1 MNEPLSARLH
11 LLTEPI
17 TQRWRGSLLQ
27 MGWRLWLKELRG
39 CLPAWLSL
47 QDIPEHVYPWPL
59 TAPVSPVAGEARQVL
74 LLAPSAVLVQALQL
88 PPAAARNL
96 ATVVGYELDRFT
108 PFDAAQLYFVA
119 RQERRTPTHVHVT
132 LVAIL
137 RERLDQIL
145 TECAAL
151 GLQPHAVDV
160 ADAAGV
166 PMGIDLLPVPLRPRQ
181 RPAGKGLQRS
191 LPWLCGA
198 LLIAAMLLW
207 LNDRQRVLDSM
218 QQSVRAQKAQVAQIQ
233 ALRQQLLNTRGAAQ
247 YLIRRKTAQ
256 PPLAGLLNELTA
268 CLPSDTWI
276 DQLEVN
282 DGADVSFSGQSAKA
296 SALITRIK
304 GCHSLENA
312 QFEGVI
318 QPDAQTGKDQF
329 SLRAH
334 LHQEAA
340 DAPTTDT
347 P

>member
-1 MNEPLSARLH
+1 MNPDLSAPVARLQQ
-11 LLTEPI
+11 LAAPLTR
-17 TQRWRGSLLQ
+17 RWHGSLLQ
-27 MGWRLWLKELRG
+27 VGWRLWLKELRG

-47 QDIPEHVYPWPL
+47 HDIPEHRYHWPL
-59 TAPVSPVAGEARQVL
+59 TEPVAKPPGEVRQVL
-74 LLAPSAVLVQALQL
+74 VLAPSAVLLQTLQL
-88 PPAAARNL
+88 PLAAARNL
-96 ATVVGYELDRFT
+96 STVVGYELDRFT
-108 PFDAAQLYFVA
+108 PFEAGQLYFVA
-119 RQERRTPTHVHVT
+119 RQERRTATHVQVT

-137 RERLDQIL
+137 RARLDQIL
-145 TECAAL
+145 VDCAGL

-160 ADAAGV
+160 NA
-166 PMGIDLLPVPLRPRQ
+166 MGIDLLPAPLRPRQ

-207 LNDRQRVLDSM
+207 LNDRQRVLDVM
-218 QQSVRAQKAQVAQIQ
+218 HEQVQQQKAQVAEIQ
-233 ALRQQLLNTRGAAQ
+233 RLRQQLLNTRGAAQ
-247 YLIRRKTAQ
+247 YLIRRKSAQ
-256 PPLAGLLNELTA
+256 PPLAALLNELTA
-268 CLPSDTWI
+268 CLPADTWI
-276 DQLEVN
+276 DQLDVN
-282 DGADVSFSGQSAKA
+282 HGADVSFSGQSAKA

-304 GCHSLENA
+304 ACHSLENA